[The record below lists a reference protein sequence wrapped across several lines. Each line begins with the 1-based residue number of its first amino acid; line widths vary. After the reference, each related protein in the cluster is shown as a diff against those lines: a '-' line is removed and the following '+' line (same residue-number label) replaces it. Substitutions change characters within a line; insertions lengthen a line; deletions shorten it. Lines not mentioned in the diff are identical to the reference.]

1 MIQTDLFNSP
11 IVQVR
16 DREVA
21 EVIEDNDD
29 KQQCHPSPSESEVKT
44 KVNKY

>member
-1 MIQTDLFNSP
+1 MIQTDLFNSH

-16 DREVA
+16 EGEVA

-29 KQQCHPSPSESEVKT
+29 KQQFHPRPSESEVKI
-44 KVNKY
+44 K